1 MRKEID
7 GVVFREDSRGAL
19 VPETSIKPQDILKDD
34 LVEESAAKIIALEGE
49 MRKVKNEVLEAIR
62 TYIDLIGEKYGV
74 KLGGQ
79 KGNIQLVSLDGKT
92 KILISISERI
102 SLNENVIAAKELI
115 DQYLEDAIKG
125 SSADIKQLVT
135 SAFRVKQGSLDARSI
150 LRLRQLNI
158 EDERWRK
165 AMDIIADSI
174 VIQSSESYLRLYRK
188 NTAGTMEYVP
198 LDFSVIA

>member
-1 MRKEID
+1 MKKEID

-19 VPETSIKPQDILKDD
+19 VPESSIKPQDILKDD
-34 LVEESAAKIIALEGE
+34 LVEESAEKILALESE
-49 MRKVKNEVLEAIR
+49 MRRVKSDIMESIR
-62 TYIDLIGEKYGV
+62 AYIGLIGDKYGV

-115 DQYLEDAIKG
+115 DEYLEDAIKG

-158 EDERWRK
+158 EDERWKK

-188 NTAGTMEYVP
+188 NTSGIMEYVP

>member
-7 GVVFREDSRGAL
+7 GMVFREDARGAL

-34 LVEESAAKIIALEGE
+34 LVEESAAKIIALEEE
-49 MRKVKNEVLEAIR
+49 MRKVKKEILDSIR
-62 TYIDLIGEKYGV
+62 AYIDLIGEKYGV

-79 KGNIQLVSLDGKT
+79 KGNIQLVSFDGRT
-92 KILISISERI
+92 KILISINERI

-174 VIQSSESYLRLYRK
+174 VIQSSDSYLRLYRK
-188 NTAGTMEYVP
+188 NAAGTMEYIP

>member
-7 GVVFREDSRGAL
+7 GMVFREDARGAL

-34 LVEESAAKIIALEGE
+34 LVEESAAKIISLEEE
-49 MRKVKNEVLEAIR
+49 MRKVKKEILDSIR
-62 TYIDLIGEKYGV
+62 AYIDLIGEKYGV

-79 KGNIQLVSLDGKT
+79 KGNIQLVSFDGRT
-92 KILISISERI
+92 KILISINERI

-125 SSADIKQLVT
+125 SSTDIKQLVT

-158 EDERWRK
+158 VDERWRK

-188 NTAGTMEYVP
+188 NTSGAMEYVP

>member
-1 MRKEID
+1 MKKEID

-34 LVEESAAKIIALEGE
+34 LVEESAAKIIALEEE
-49 MRKVKNEVLEAIR
+49 MRKVKKDILEAIR
-62 TYIDLIGEKYGV
+62 AYIDLIGEKYGV

-79 KGNIQLVSLDGKT
+79 KGNVQLVSLDGKT

-102 SLNENVIAAKELI
+102 ALNENVIAAKELI

-158 EDERWRK
+158 EDERWKK

-188 NTAGTMEYVP
+188 NAAGAMEYIP
-198 LDFSVIA
+198 LDFAVIA

>member
-165 AMDIIADSI
+165 AMNIIADSI

-188 NTAGTMEYVP
+188 NTAGAMEYVP

>member
-7 GVVFREDSRGAL
+7 GIVFREDSRGAL

-188 NTAGTMEYVP
+188 NTAGAMEYVP

>member
-7 GVVFREDSRGAL
+7 GIIFREDARGAL

-34 LVEESAAKIIALEGE
+34 LVEESAAKIIELESE

-62 TYIDLIGEKYGV
+62 AYIDLIGDKYGV
-74 KLGGQ
+74 RLGGQ
-79 KGNIQLVSLDGKT
+79 KGNVQLVSFDGKT

-188 NTAGTMEYVP
+188 NASGTMEYIP

>member
-7 GVVFREDSRGAL
+7 GMVFREDARGAF

-34 LVEESAAKIIALEGE
+34 LVEESAAKIIALEEE
-49 MRKVKNEVLEAIR
+49 MRKVKKEVLDSIR
-62 TYIDLIGEKYGV
+62 AYIDLIGEKYGV

-79 KGNIQLVSLDGKT
+79 KGNIQLVSFDGRT
-92 KILISISERI
+92 KILISINERI

-174 VIQSSESYLRLYRK
+174 VIQSSDSYLRLYRK
-188 NTAGTMEYVP
+188 NSAGTMEYIP

>member
-1 MRKEID
+1 MKREID
-7 GVVFREDSRGAL
+7 GVAFREDSRGAL

-34 LVEESAAKIIALEGE
+34 LVEESAAKIIALEEE
-49 MRKVKNEVLEAIR
+49 MRKVKKDILEAIR
-62 TYIDLIGEKYGV
+62 AYIDLIGEKYGV

-79 KGNIQLVSLDGKT
+79 KGNVQLVSLDGKT

-102 SLNENVIAAKELI
+102 ALNENVIAAKELI

-158 EDERWRK
+158 EDERWKK

-188 NTAGTMEYVP
+188 NAAGAIEYIP
-198 LDFSVIA
+198 LDFAVIA

>member
-1 MRKEID
+1 MKKEID

-19 VPETSIKPQDILKDD
+19 VPESSIKPQDILKDD
-34 LVEESAAKIIALEGE
+34 LVEESAEKILALESE
-49 MRKVKNEVLEAIR
+49 MRRVKSDIMESIR
-62 TYIDLIGEKYGV
+62 AYIGLIGDKYGV

-115 DQYLEDAIKG
+115 DEYLEDAIKG

-158 EDERWRK
+158 EDERWKK

-174 VIQSSESYLRLYRK
+174 VIQSSESYLRLYKK
-188 NTAGTMEYVP
+188 NTSGIMEYVP

>member
-188 NTAGTMEYVP
+188 NTAGAMEYVP